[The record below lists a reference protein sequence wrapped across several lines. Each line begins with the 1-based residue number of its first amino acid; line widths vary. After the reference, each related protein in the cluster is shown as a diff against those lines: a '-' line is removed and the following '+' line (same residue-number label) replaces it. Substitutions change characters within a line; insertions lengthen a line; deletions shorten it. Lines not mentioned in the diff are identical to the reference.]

1 MYRLTRDDGVELQ
14 MNGDLWESA
23 LELACL
29 YGWTPAGT
37 KTAQAAR
44 RRTMP
49 SVMSKALNLSRDY
62 FSVESQHVER
72 GDARQLADAVLRA
85 LGHIPDGSAGATTGS
100 AVAVATATP
109 VVPAA
114 SSTPRALG
122 TAPAANSGQ
131 GPSPIPSRASVFAD
145 GLTGHRRKVMS
156 RFADFAGRGGFT
168 IGPGNE

>member
-37 KTAQAAR
+37 QTAQAVPR
-44 RRTMP
+44 RAMP
-49 SVMSKALNLSRDY
+49 NVMSKALNLSRDY
-62 FSVESQHVER
+62 FSLESQHVGR

-85 LGHIPDGSAGATTGS
+85 LGHIPDGSAIAPAVSAAAPGS
-100 AVAVATATP
+100 APVAG
-109 VVPAA
+109 
-114 SSTPRALG
+114 S
-122 TAPAANSGQ
+122 APAAVAGSNA
-131 GPSPIPSRASVFAD
+131 SPIPSRASVFAD

-156 RFADFAGRGGFT
+156 RFAEFAGRGGFT
-168 IGPGNE
+168 IGRGND